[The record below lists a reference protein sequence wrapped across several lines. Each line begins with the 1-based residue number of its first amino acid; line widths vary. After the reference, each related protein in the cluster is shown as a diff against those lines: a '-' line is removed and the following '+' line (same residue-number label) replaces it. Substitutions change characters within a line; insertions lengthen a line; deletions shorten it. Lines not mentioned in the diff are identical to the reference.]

1 MNGPDDWD
9 DEERD
14 ALAPFRDDLDA
25 LRERHRSQPPLELLR
40 AARADALPEPLR
52 HTADTHLDG
61 SAWSRTLVEGAEA
74 ADMPLDTDAQQRL
87 LERIREAL
95 RAEHAARVLRRWRW
109 AAAVAAAVL
118 LAVLVVRRSRPGEPM
133 ATVPPSS
140 PAPVAAAP
148 SPVPPVF
155 HMPLE
160 KPEVRFTAAALVL
173 RGESGG
179 PRFVDVIA
187 PAISAYRAGDYA
199 TAARELAALETRYP
213 RSVEVPFYL
222 GVSRLFLE
230 DVDGARTSLEAA
242 QRVSEEGFAA
252 DVEWYLAIANDRAG
266 RRSDALAGLDRL
278 CRGTSPRARP
288 ACEAA
293 EHMGSR

>member
-1 MNGPDDWD
+1 MNGADDWD

-14 ALAPFRDDLDA
+14 ALAPFRADLDA
-25 LRERHRSQPPLELLR
+25 LRERHRAEPPLELLR

-52 HTADTHLDG
+52 HAADAHLDG
-61 SAWSRTLVEGAEA
+61 SIWSRALVEGAEA
-74 ADMPLDTDAQQRL
+74 ADVPLDTDAQQRL
-87 LERIREAL
+87 LERIRQAL
-95 RAEHAARVLRRWRW
+95 REEHAARVLRRWRW
-109 AAAVAAAVL
+109 TAAVAAAVL

-133 ATVPPSS
+133 PGVPAAPS
-140 PAPVAAAP
+140 PVAAAP
-148 SPVPPVF
+148 SPAPPVF
-155 HMPLE
+155 HMLLE

-173 RGESGG
+173 RGEGGG
-179 PRFVDVIA
+179 PRFVDAIA

-199 TAARELAALETRYP
+199 TAARAFAAIETRYP
-213 RSVEVPFYL
+213 HSVEVPFYL

-230 DVDGARTSLEAA
+230 DADGARTSLEAA